1 VPPATRSGRLGA
13 QAFDAFGPVGVVA
26 VRQTVAAAV
35 LLPVAR
41 PPLRRTTWPQWSRT
55 LLLALV
61 FATMYLTLYTAID
74 RIGLALAITPEV
86 VGAVDP
92 GRADLAPSAPH
103 TASASA
109 DSSASMHVPGSSR
122 IKSGEPAP
130 DARSERAQDRYSTV
144 RSSWGSTSRV
154 L

>member
-1 VPPATRSGRLGA
+1 MDALRRKPISHASRWGQQRERAHRHALPVARPGNGSWPVPPATRSGRLGA

-55 LLLALV
+55 LLVALV

-92 GRADLAPSAPH
+92 G
-103 TASASA
+103 
-109 DSSASMHVPGSSR
+109 
-122 IKSGEPAP
+122 
-130 DARSERAQDRYSTV
+130 
-144 RSSWGSTSRV
+144 
-154 L
+154 